1 MAVDFTRI
9 RHRLRWRLRL
19 FSRVTAASARVVWR
33 KLKKGDILVFSSA
46 LAFSILLTMVPMLLL
61 SASAVGIALSSSDMA
76 VTQLNAVLDTIFPPQ
91 PFSASIKESI
101 LHVVSDL
108 IQYRT
113 SIGLIGV
120 AVLLVTASFVFDIV
134 RTILHKIYGLRRR
147 KNVLVS
153 FLHDLGFVFVAFVLL
168 FSTNMVLWVVSWVQH
183 AVEAVPAAAD
193 LMALDVVQAIPT
205 TIVFVVTALMFFI
218 IYGYIT
224 DVRPPRTAAIVS
236 TVTTT
241 VLWVVSG
248 RVFSLYL
255 SSFSAIGT
263 IYGPYAFL
271 LVLLLWVY
279 YSCLVFI
286 LGGMVGQ
293 AYWETLH
300 SYTKEEITG

>member
-1 MAVDFTRI
+1 MRVFGRI
-9 RHRLRWRLRL
+9 
-19 FSRVTAASARVVWR
+19 AGASARVVWR
-33 KLKKGDILVFSSA
+33 KLKRGDILVYSSA

-76 VTQLNAVLDTIFPPQ
+76 VQQLNAVLDTVFPPQ

-101 LHVVSDL
+101 LNVVSDL
-108 IQYRT
+108 IRYRT

-120 AVLLVTASFVFDIV
+120 GVLLVTASFVFDIV

-147 KNVLVS
+147 RNLFVS

-168 FSTNMVLWVVSWVQH
+168 FATNMVLWVVSWIRH
-183 AVEAVPAAAD
+183 ATEGYPAAWNFMGLD
-193 LMALDVVQAIPT
+193 LVHAIPT

-241 VLWVVSG
+241 FLWVVSG
-248 RVFSLYL
+248 RLFSLYL

-300 SYTKEEITG
+300 SYTKEETTG